1 MNTIRVLLADDHAL
15 IRAGIRALLEKIEG
29 IEVVAEASDGRE
41 ALELAKQHAPDVFLT
56 DIAMPGLNGLEA
68 VARVK
73 KKFDGQ
79 LHMVILSMHTN
90 EEYVREAFLAGASG
104 YIVKGADPSELEL
117 AVKSV
122 MRGEIYLSPAIS
134 KSIVAHFLKP
144 NSDESYSSNILTSR
158 QREILQ
164 LIAEGQTTKDIAQ
177 LLDLSIK
184 TIETHRT
191 ELMKRLDIHDVAG
204 LVRYAIRQGLIST
217 ET

>member
-1 MNTIRVLLADDHAL
+1 MNTIRILLADDHIL
-15 IRAGIRALLEKIEG
+15 IRAGVRSLLENIEG
-29 IEVVAEASDGRE
+29 MEVVAEANDGRE
-41 ALELAKQHAPDVFLT
+41 ALELVKQHAPDIVLT

-68 VARVK
+68 ISHIK
-73 KKFDGQ
+73 TFDTH
-79 LHMVILSMHTN
+79 LPIIILSMHTS
-90 EEYVREAFLAGASG
+90 EEYVREALRVGASG
-104 YIVKGADPSELEL
+104 YVVKSADPSELEL

-134 KSIVAHFLKP
+134 KSIVSNFLKQNP
-144 NSDESYSSNILTSR
+144 DESRSEHDLTSR

-204 LVRYAIRQGLIST
+204 LVRYAIRRGLISP